1 MDKVFEPR
9 PEMIKEGKTELS
21 TVIEDKEDSAKNESD
36 ASKMSLVA
44 ELKQKDSFPG
54 KPLRAIPS
62 SKGRYQPIGAEDKS
76 LRPIGADDDD
86 DADSE
91 LPREINQE
99 VKDPTGD
106 FTTKEKT
113 TILDLDK
120 ATKQYRYP
128 CLFMFKLTQNPET
141 SASAS
146 TEQSGAEPNMT
157 ADGSVKRDS
166 LVATINVVTNLMKW
180 QLKSKKQAGVKLKSM
195 EKYKGHMEVIQR
207 RSRQE
212 QVELP
217 YPIRLNIR
225 REVLP
230 IIHNIVKDY
239 KLTLGPNHKLT
250 REAMAKEAQLQS
262 ELTEGDGVV
271 L

>member
-21 TVIEDKEDSAKNESD
+21 AVIEDKEDSAKNKSD

-44 ELKQKDSFPG
+44 ELKQKDSFG

-76 LRPIGADDDD
+76 LRPIGADDY
-86 DADSE
+86 ADSE
-91 LPREINQE
+91 LPRQINQAVE
-99 VKDPTGD
+99 DPTGD

-120 ATKQYRYP
+120 ATKQ
-128 CLFMFKLTQNPET
+128 NPEP

-230 IIHNIVKDY
+230 IIHNVVKDY